1 MKKLKYFLIYII
13 IIFLCGCK
21 FLIKDEPKSGVN
33 YVPLDYKVDSINY
46 ITNVDSNELTTR
58 LNHIDDSNYKLSI
71 FAPLTNCDEIVVE
84 NVKVNN
90 YEINVTLD
98 SAKITKSNVKKPIV
112 TLSLTG
118 LNPYKNSEY
127 KVHVDTKYDRINLW
141 LTRDEAFK
149 ILKAEEFVTPC
160 SPIYTDILKNGN
172 SIFWKLGFYEINSE
186 SKSPIRYTEAIIND
200 RTRELLNVNSI
211 DMSKPILNGTLISSL
226 DKNNFLYEEEN
237 KLHIYNIPHNTS
249 KTLDISI
256 TDNCAFSTDFI
267 NNDIAINFADNNF
280 AIVDKFHNIR
290 NLKADLNPD
299 VKFFGLY
306 GGNLYIAGA
315 DNVIYKFDG
324 KNTQEIYTS
333 DEEITGLSV
342 GKEITFSAIDK
353 FGEENIFILNQ
364 NGKKFISKGSAPK
377 INDDRILF
385 KMPKSGKSVD
395 LFSYNLSTGLLLK
408 VYTGTS
414 VTYNRS
420 GTDEFKIFDNEEA
433 YFNAYKLSDDNLTYI
448 CPLKESNISDSA
460 GSTFFTN
467 YDGKIY
473 ILNLKNQ
480 TK

>member
-1 MKKLKYFLIYII
+1 MKKLKYFLIYIS
-13 IIFLCGCK
+13 IIFLSGCK

-46 ITNVDSNELTTR
+46 LTNVDSNELTTK

-90 YEINVTLD
+90 YEIYVTLD
-98 SAKITKSNVKKPIV
+98 SEKNTKSNVKKPII

-118 LNPYKNSEY
+118 LNPYENSEY

-149 ILKAEEFVTPC
+149 ILKSEEFVAPC

-211 DMSKPILNGTLISSL
+211 DVSKPILNGTLISNL

-237 KLHIYNIPHNTS
+237 KLHIYNIPHNIG

-256 TDNCAFSTDFI
+256 TDNCTFSTDFI
-267 NNDIAINFADNNF
+267 NNEIAISFTENNF
-280 AIVDKFHNIR
+280 AIVDKFQNIR
-290 NLKADLNPD
+290 NLKADLSTD

-306 GGNLYIAGA
+306 GGNLYIVGS
-315 DNVIYKFDG
+315 DNCIYKFDG
-324 KNTQEIYTS
+324 KNTEKIYIS

-342 GKEITFSAIDK
+342 GKEIVFSTINK
-353 FGEENIFILNQ
+353 FGEENIFILNK
-364 NGKKFISKGSAPK
+364 NEKKFISKGSSPK

-408 VYTGTS
+408 VYTGTG

-420 GTDEFKIFDNEEA
+420 GTGEFKIFDNEET
-433 YFNAYKLSDDNLTYI
+433 YFNAYKLSGDSLTYI
-448 CPLKESNISDSA
+448 CPLKESNISDSDKN
-460 GSTFFTN
+460 TFFTN
-467 YDGKIY
+467 YEGKIY